1 MRIMLL
7 GAGGFIGR
15 HVMSELLA
23 AGHELVGVVR
33 NQDGLTT
40 AFPQA
45 RFLAHDLARTTDPQV
60 WEANLG
66 GIDCIINA
74 AGILRGA
81 TMDEVH
87 VQMPQALY
95 GAAKQA
101 GVKHVIL
108 ISAVSAR
115 EDVATD
121 YSVSKLAGEE
131 VLRTSG
137 LGWTILRPSLVYGE
151 GSYGGTSLLRGMAAL
166 PFFVPLPGN
175 GSFAFT
181 PIHVR
186 DLARSVGLICGDKA
200 FNGKTLEPVG
210 PETLSLRELL
220 ARYRAWLGFGHAR
233 FFSIPMP
240 FMRLIGRIGDIF
252 GNGPIATNSLS
263 QLVAGNAGES
273 AAFTTAIGFAPRSLD
288 DALLARPAEVQDR
301 WHARLFFLAPAIKAM
316 LVVLWLASAWLG
328 FFHGSAATHSV
339 IGGLGLPQGW
349 AGSLRIGGSLL
360 DLVVAAIVLLDR
372 RACWSTIVQ
381 LSVVLGYTIV
391 IGLAL
396 PKLWLDPFG
405 PMLKNLPI
413 LLLIGVHGVIGNKR

>member
-23 AGHELVGVVR
+23 AGHDLVGVVR
-33 NQDGLTT
+33 NQDGLKT

-45 RFLAHDLARTTDPQV
+45 RFLSLDLAQATDPQV
-60 WEANLG
+60 WEAHLG

-81 TMDEVH
+81 TMDEIH
-87 VQMPQALY
+87 VQMPKALY
-95 GAAKQA
+95 CAAKQA
-101 GVKHVIL
+101 GVKRVIL

-115 EDVATD
+115 EDVTTD
-121 YSVSKLAGEE
+121 YSASKLAGEE
-131 VLRTSG
+131 VLRASG

-151 GSYGGTSLLRGMAAL
+151 GSYGGTSLLRGMAAQ

-175 GSFAFT
+175 GEFAFT

-186 DLARSVGLICGDKA
+186 DLARSVGLICGDEA

-233 FFSIPMP
+233 FLPIPMP
-240 FMRLIGRIGDIF
+240 FMRLVGRMGDAL
-252 GNGPIATNSLS
+252 GNGPIATNSLA
-263 QLVAGNAGES
+263 QLVAGNAGDS
-273 AAFTTAIGFAPRSLD
+273 AAFTQAIGFAPRSLD
-288 DALLARPAEVQDR
+288 RALLSRPAEVQDR
-301 WHARLFFLAPAIKAM
+301 WHARFFFLAPAIKAM

-328 FFHGSAATHSV
+328 FFHGSVATHAV

-381 LSVVLGYTIV
+381 LSAVLGYTIV
-391 IGLAL
+391 IGSAL

-405 PMLKNLPI
+405 PLLKNLPI
-413 LLLIGVHGVIGNKR
+413 LLLIGVHSVIGNKR